1 MVRRADRLPESFH
14 SEAPATSRSRTD
26 AGKSRCIFLRRDKSK
41 QLSVFCLSKIAV
53 VNVRLRVCGCRDSAV
68 YSHRDRAINFVTGA
82 LGWATRTPARA
93 IRQSFVQDT
102 FDGAGAATALHVAA
116 KAAIDFVRGQ
126 RLRSRSSY
134 QVAYRLVAKHV
145 A

>member
-1 MVRRADRLPESFH
+1 MVRRADRLSESFH
-14 SEAPATSRSRTD
+14 SETSATSRSRT
-26 AGKSRCIFLRRDKSK
+26 RCREKQMLFLRRDKSK

-53 VNVRLRVCGCRDSAV
+53 VNVRLRVCGSRDSAV

-102 FDGAGAATALHVAA
+102 
-116 KAAIDFVRGQ
+116 
-126 RLRSRSSY
+126 
-134 QVAYRLVAKHV
+134 
-145 A
+145 